1 MASYGRVTI
10 FGTSIGTE
18 VWATSFALASSVPPS
33 SWDQS
38 IGDAEAAAAAAVA
51 LPANLASLMSSTLT
65 MTQLRWEQRD
75 IATNAL
81 QGVST
86 AVKLS
91 GGQGTGSA
99 NKTLQD
105 CVVFS
110 LRTSTPGPRGRG
122 RMYWPA
128 LQASLGYTTGQMAV
142 PTPASVA
149 ADAKTYMTGIASAI
163 LGASGSL
170 FADLFPVVY
179 STKDRA
185 VHRVNR
191 IQVGGVLDTQRRRR
205 HNVPES
211 YASVSLP

>member
-10 FGTSIGTE
+10 SGTSIGTE

-33 SWDQS
+33 TWDQS
-38 IGDAEAAAAAAVA
+38 IGDAEAAAALAVA
-51 LPANLASLMSSTLT
+51 IPTSLAGLLSSSLTY
-65 MTQLRWEQRD
+65 TQLRWEQRD
-75 IATNAL
+75 IDTNAL

-86 AVKLS
+86 AVKTS
-91 GGQGTGSA
+91 GGAGSGTA

-105 CVVFS
+105 SVVLS
-110 LRTSTPGPRGRG
+110 LRTATPGPRGRG

-128 LQASLGYTTGQMAV
+128 LAASLSYTTGQMV
-142 PTPASVA
+142 GPTPAAVA
-149 ADAKTYMTGIASAI
+149 ADAKTYLTGIASAI

-179 STKDRA
+179 SLSDHQ

-205 HNVPES
+205 HNIPEAYS
-211 YASVSLP
+211 SVTLP